1 MIEVDLRGFACPIPV
16 IRTKKVLDEMQEGTV
31 SAIVDNPASKE
42 NVMRLARA
50 YGCDVEV
57 ELSGEDFRLTITK
70 STG

>member
-1 MIEVDLRGFACPIPV
+1 MIEVDLRGLACPIPV
-16 IRTKKVLDEMQEGTV
+16 IRTKKVLDEMKEGTILTV
-31 SAIVDNPASKE
+31 VDNPASKE

>member
-1 MIEVDLRGFACPIPV
+1 MIEVDLRGLACPIPV
-16 IRTKKVLDEMQEGTV
+16 IRTKKALDGMQEGTIL
-31 SAIVDNPASKE
+31 AIVDNPASKE

-57 ELSGEDFRLTITK
+57 ELSGEYFRLTITK